1 MRALTGHVLANDL
14 ERAGQRKDVTRDEQI
29 VVVGSDWMPVD
40 ALGGDRD
47 LRYQVGA

>member
-1 MRALTGHVLANDL
+1 MRAFTGRVLANGV
-14 ERAGQRKDVTRDEQI
+14 EGAGQRKYVARDEQI
-29 VVVGSDWMPVD
+29 VVVGSDWMPID